1 MPGCVGEAVKYW
13 ILFCETVLLE
23 HALKITHS
31 CTHPN
36 AHAPQISCRQQ
47 IGDIIAQVTNI
58 TLGDAVFRN
67 YFESVFRRW
76 LAKNDG
82 LIRGLGAQAD
92 PCKKLRTEADLPQH
106 FIVTSYCI
114 DKRKVA
120 ATYPGLIGMQKK
132 FAACSSKLR
141 QTLDHGGQQLNARR
155 IGEIGAMA
163 NERTVSV

>member
-1 MPGCVGEAVKYW
+1 M
-13 ILFCETVLLE
+13 
-23 HALKITHS
+23 HS
-31 CTHPN
+31 CTHPK

-47 IGDIIAQVTNI
+47 IGDIVTQITNI
-58 TLGDAVFRN
+58 ALSDAVVRN
-67 YFESVFRRW
+67 YFESIFRRR
-76 LAKNDG
+76 LAINDG
-82 LIRGLGAQAD
+82 LIRGLRAQAD
-92 PCKKLRTEADLPQH
+92 PCKDLWTESDLPQH

-114 DKRKVA
+114 GKRKVA

-132 FAACSSKLR
+132 LAAYFSKLR